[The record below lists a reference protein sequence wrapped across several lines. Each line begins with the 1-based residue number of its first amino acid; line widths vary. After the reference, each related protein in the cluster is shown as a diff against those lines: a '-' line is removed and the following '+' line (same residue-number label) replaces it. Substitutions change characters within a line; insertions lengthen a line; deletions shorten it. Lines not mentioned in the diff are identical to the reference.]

1 MSSNLWNKLKAG
13 TKELADRTNDAIE
26 TGRTKLEIT
35 SLKRRIDKC
44 HRDLGKMVAKA
55 YDQEETA
62 FDLTKVSVKVIM
74 TEIADHRK
82 EIERLQALLKAE
94 ESTEDGAA

>member
-1 MSSNLWNKLKAG
+1 MSNLWDKLKAG

-55 YDQEETA
+55 HENNEA
-62 FDLTKVSVKVIM
+62 VFDLTKVSVKVIM
-74 TEIADHRK
+74 SEIADHKK
-82 EIERLQALLKAE
+82 EIARLEALAATE
-94 ESTEDGAA
+94 EE